1 MVIYKILYLSIK
13 NGDKTYDH
21 KFIAS
26 NDKIISKSSNNIRNI
41 TTVCWSLPIV
51 VVVVVEVVKA
61 LVWKCQ
67 IYICCAHKTL
77 PDITGRHFRYGRSGV
92 GGPAVVVYSPLP
104 LFFPSTRSFL
114 TGYIRAYKRR
124 SSPGPLYH
132 SFSPSDPNPST
143 IIYHRLN
150 PRPLQPW
157 HSLSFESL
165 VYHSP
170 PRIIGHKSNVKAP
183 SFLLYPY
190 NVSWPDIIYWP
201 LVFLI

>member
-1 MVIYKILYLSIK
+1 MSDK
-13 NGDKTYDH
+13 NGFQTYDLE
-21 KFIAS
+21 FIAS
-26 NDKIISKSSNNIRNI
+26 NDYIMSKSSNDIRNV
-41 TTVCWSLPIV
+41 TYCLLTVADCDGGGGV
-51 VVVVVEVVKA
+51 GVEVVEE

-67 IYICCAHKTL
+67 LYIYIYICCAHKTL
-77 PDITGRHFRYGRSGV
+77 PDITGRHFRYGRSSV
-92 GGPAVVVYSPLP
+92 GDPVVIVFTLLP
-104 LFFPSTRSFL
+104 LFFLSTLSVL

-132 SFSPSDPNPST
+132 SFSPSDQDPST
-143 IIYHRLN
+143 IIYHRPN

-165 VYHSP
+165 IHHSP

-190 NVSWPDIIYWP
+190 NVSWPDIMYWP